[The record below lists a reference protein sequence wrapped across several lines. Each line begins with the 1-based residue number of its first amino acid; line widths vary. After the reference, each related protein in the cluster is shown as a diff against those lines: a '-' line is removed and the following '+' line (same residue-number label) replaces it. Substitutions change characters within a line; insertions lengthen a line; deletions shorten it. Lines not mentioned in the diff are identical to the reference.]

1 MSIHVIGVATL
12 AIVFIVG
19 TLRPVNIGALA
30 LVATF
35 LIGTLAVHESLD
47 KILSGFPPDLFV
59 LLVGVTYLFGLASAN
74 GTIEW
79 LIDRAVRLLGDRPL
93 LVPWLIFVFSA
104 VPTTAGA
111 LGPAGVAMLA
121 PLCLRLGARYG
132 IDRRMSALMV
142 MHGSCLGNFSP
153 LNGLTIIVR
162 KAAEANGLRLSG
174 GELFFGNAAYNIGLA
189 VIIYLCFG
197 GRPLWRTHRKG
208 AVTVAAAD
216 GGSAVSAPVPEGAA
230 LAGAGAG
237 TSAGAGAGMGAGAD
251 AGTHAAGRS
260 ADVTAATGDIAG
272 ATTPD
277 ASPPPPAGTAPGT
290 ATAPATA
297 TPTAA
302 TAPPSA
308 ATPPH
313 APAPSATAL
322 RADQVIT
329 LVAVVGV
336 AVGALVFDVEIGF
349 LALVAAVLLHVV
361 FPGRFEQA
369 DKRIVWSVVL
379 LICGVVTLVE
389 ALQRYGTV
397 EVIGKGIADLGAPL
411 LTALLL
417 CLVAAVTSAFA
428 SSAGLLGVLI
438 PLAVPFLVQG
448 EIGVTAV
455 ITALAISATVVDST
469 PFSSVGALTLA
480 NAPEHE
486 RPQLFR
492 VMLVWG
498 LAMAVTAPPLTWLLF
513 TLPSAH

>member
-1 MSIHVIGVATL
+1 MSIHVIGVASL
-12 AIVFIVG
+12 ALVFIVG

-162 KAAEANGLRLSG
+162 KAAEANGLQVG
-174 GELFFGNAAYNIGLA
+174 GAELFFGNAAYNIGLA
-189 VIIYLCFG
+189 VVIYLFFG
-197 GRPLWRTHRKG
+197 GRTLWRRHR
-208 AVTVAAAD
+208 T
-216 GGSAVSAPVPEGAA
+216 
-230 LAGAGAG
+230 GAG
-237 TSAGAGAGMGAGAD
+237 TD
-251 AGTHAAGRS
+251 AGTGAGTEPGTD
-260 ADVTAATGDIAG
+260 AGTDGATGTG
-272 ATTPD
+272 TTGTG
-277 ASPPPPAGTAPGT
+277 GTAPAPSGT
-290 ATAPATA
+290 ATATG
-297 TPTAA
+297 
-302 TAPPSA
+302 TAPPAVPA
-308 ATPPH
+308 AV
-313 APAPSATAL
+313 SATAL
-322 RADQVIT
+322 RADQLIT
-329 LVAVVGV
+329 LAAIVGV

-349 LALVAAVLLHVV
+349 LALVAAAGLHVV

-397 EVIGKGIADLGAPL
+397 EVVGKGIADLGSPL

-417 CLVAAVTSAFA
+417 CLVAAITSAFA

-448 EIGVTAV
+448 DIGVTAV

-480 NAPEHE
+480 NAPDAE
-486 RPQLFR
+486 RPRLFR
-492 VMLVWG
+492 VMLTWG

-513 TLPSAH
+513 TLPSAG